1 MMYKMKYICHLFI
14 LFLII
19 IAVSPVYSQLKDTDI
34 EKIRSIIEKSEADLK
49 AQIEKSE
56 ADLKAQ
62 IEKSESNLK
71 AQIEKSESNLKTY
84 IDTKIET
91 VNAQI
96 KGVEKSL
103 NFLFGFVIALV
114 GLIGVAIGLPT
125 FLSIIRQKSPP
136 TQEEAQKESSPA

>member
-1 MMYKMKYICHLFI
+1 MKYICHLFI

-19 IAVSPVYSQLKDTDI
+19 IAVFPAYSQLTATDI
-34 EKIRSIIEKSEADLK
+34 EKIRSIVEKSEANTK

-56 ADLKAQ
+56 A
-62 IEKSESNLK
+62 NLK
-71 AQIEKSESNLKTY
+71 IY
-84 IDTKIET
+84 INTKIET

-125 FLSIIRQKSPP
+125 IMSLSRQKNQPI
-136 TQEEAQKESSPA
+136 

>member
-1 MMYKMKYICHLFI
+1 MRYEIKYICHLCI

-19 IAVSPVYSQLKDTDI
+19 IAVSPAYSQLAVTDI
-34 EKIRSIIEKSEADLK
+34 DKIRSIVEKSEVDLK

-56 ADLKAQ
+56 TDIKTR
-62 IEKSESNLK
+62 IEESE
-71 AQIEKSESNLKTY
+71 AHLKTY

-125 FLSIIRQKSPP
+125 VLSLIRQKNQPL
-136 TQEEAQKESSPA
+136 QEEPQREIPV

>member
-19 IAVSPVYSQLKDTDI
+19 IAVSPVYSQLTDTDI
-34 EKIRSIIEKSEADLK
+34 EKIRSIVEKSEAEMK

-56 ADLKAQ
+56 A
-62 IEKSESNLK
+62 
-71 AQIEKSESNLKTY
+71 NLKTY

-103 NFLFGFVIALV
+103 NFLYGFVIALV